1 MVNIPNTNVKAQ
13 VIISSLAHKQTVS
26 FFPYDFDI
34 DDSYK
39 PDWGTYDAFG
49 RMDPIMT
56 YKRTTRD
63 VNLSFNVVA
72 EDETTARSNFNNL
85 QTLIKC
91 LYPTYQ
97 DADIL
102 STSANILQAKRDELL
117 AQQQELIRRQEAA
130 DLHSSAGLIEAGDVD
145 GDGTTLNV
153 TTGQQLESEIIT
165 NEQEVQK
172 NEAQITQQ
180 FQIARDFGVKVINK
194 SPLFQISFMN
204 LLTQQQFVAAI
215 TSFKHKMK
223 FDAADTSFS
232 ADGKVIPGE
241 FSINISFKVLHKDIP
256 GNILNYGS

>member
-1 MVNIPNTNVKAQ
+1 MVNIPNTNKRAQ
-13 VIISSLAHKQTVS
+13 VIITSLAHKDNKGRLQTVS

-72 EDETTARSNFNNL
+72 ENATTALNNFINL

-97 DADIL
+97 AVDLTTTQILQEKRDKLLEQQSQLEREAATADLEQGTTIG
-102 STSANILQAKRDELL
+102 TSADDGFSIAVGSALETGIENIQ
-117 AQQQELIRRQEAA
+117 
-130 DLHSSAGLIEAGDVD
+130 
-145 GDGTTLNV
+145 
-153 TTGQQLESEIIT
+153 
-165 NEQEVQK
+165 QEVQQI
-172 NEAQITQQ
+172 EAQMTQQ
-180 FQIARDFGVKVINK
+180 AQINSDFGVKVMNK

-204 LLTQQQFVAAI
+204 LLTKQQFVAAI

-241 FSINISFKVLHKDIP
+241 FSINIGFKVLHTDIP
-256 GNILNYGS
+256 GNRLNYGF